1 MRSKASIALQIIFLI
16 TGFYAACKKGSSTTP
31 EPPALIFKG
40 SISSGS
46 QKLSNVSVY
55 LSWDASQSTR
65 TNANGEFQFSGFS
78 GSHFI
83 VTPSLV
89 GLAFSPSNYEL
100 GNQPRNDLNFTAQ
113 PASYGSMTGDIAAD
127 FIAKNYNGQNISLYD
142 YFSKVVLID
151 FSADWCGPCRDEAG
165 RLEKIFQDNKDRGF
179 QILTLLISG
188 LPGAW
193 SGTYKLTFPVLDD
206 TSERLWGIY
215 GEGYVPLN
223 IVLDRNMT
231 IRYKKAGYEESTIIN
246 TIKKFL

>member
-1 MRSKASIALQIIFLI
+1 MRSKVPIGLLIISLVGSFS
-16 TGFYAACKKGSSTTP
+16 AACKKGSPTGTDS
-31 EPPALIFKG
+31 PALVFKG

-46 QKLSNVSVY
+46 QRLAGVQVY
-55 LSWDASQSTR
+55 LSWDDSQSTQ

-83 VTPSLV
+83 VTASLV

-113 PASYGSMTGDIAAD
+113 PASFGSMTGDIAAD

-142 YFSKVVLID
+142 YFGKVVLID
-151 FSADWCGPCRDEAG
+151 FSADWCGHCRDEAG
-165 RLEKIFQDNKDRGF
+165 HLEKIFQDNKDRGF

-193 SGTYKLTFPVLDD
+193 SGTYKLTFPVLND
-206 TSERLWGIY
+206 TSETIWGIY

-223 IVLDRNMT
+223 IILDRNMT
-231 IRYKKAGYEESTIIN
+231 IRYKESEYKESVIVN
-246 TIKKFL
+246 TIKKYL